1 MRNALKVRD
10 LAEPHSTG
18 LSHRGDLEWA
28 LHGGA
33 SSAVYSIP
41 AKTRAEAKAEEADEP
56 APAPFAHVM
65 LPSWARDKA
74 A

>member
-1 MRNALKVRD
+1 MKNPLKVRD
-10 LAEPHSTG
+10 LAEPHTTG

-33 SSAVYSIP
+33 SPTVYSIP
-41 AKTRAEAKAEEADEP
+41 ARTRAEAMAEDDDD
-56 APAPFAHVM
+56 APPRPFAHVM
-65 LPSWARDKA
+65 LPAWARDKA